1 MRRLL
6 QPSYECFGM
15 HLGRFELVPVPVA
28 PSRLP
33 VPLALSTRRPT
44 AVDIF
49 TGGGKKGFFMPLV
62 QVSSA
67 SIQTTRIDE
76 ILVSNSNLLSG
87 LSEAS
92 GVKLSWVEVSQESL
106 KNFKASLEGEKK
118 VLLCLWCKFRVQVFK
133 LLG

>member
-44 AVDIF
+44 AVDTF
-49 TGGGKKGFFMPLV
+49 TGISQILLRLYFGDLAECFRLHRVYTDGTTMQLMYECIPGIRWRKGV
-62 QVSSA
+62 
-67 SIQTTRIDE
+67 
-76 ILVSNSNLLSG
+76 G
-87 LSEAS
+87 
-92 GVKLSWVEVSQESL
+92 
-106 KNFKASLEGEKK
+106 
-118 VLLCLWCKFRVQVFK
+118 
-133 LLG
+133 

>member
-1 MRRLL
+1 
-6 QPSYECFGM
+6 
-15 HLGRFELVPVPVA
+15 
-28 PSRLP
+28 
-33 VPLALSTRRPT
+33 
-44 AVDIF
+44 
-49 TGGGKKGFFMPLV
+49 MPLV

-106 KNFKASLEGEKK
+106 KNFKASLEGEQMFCYASGASFECYSWQLHLTTRIDEILVSNSSLVSGLPEASGARLSWVEVSQESLQKLPT
-118 VLLCLWCKFRVQVFK
+118 VIIRLLFPPPAA
-133 LLG
+133 